1 MEQST
6 REAGGEV
13 GGGKGGMHKLPDL
26 EGLSGT
32 VAAELELNN
41 GRLEKL
47 MGKEVDILF
56 TRAAVQSHK
65 QDLACG
71 GQNVMGSKQTWV
83 GRPQSGSRTSTF
95 WGTTKSRTSICSSPR
110 GT

>member
-1 MEQST
+1 
-6 REAGGEV
+6 
-13 GGGKGGMHKLPDL
+13 MHKLPDL

-41 GRLEKL
+41 GRLEEL
-47 MGKEVDILF
+47 MGEEVDILF

-71 GQNVMGSKQTWV
+71 GQNVMGFRSLADMLPSRSSRHSSLPRTASRSARV
-83 GRPQSGSRTSTF
+83 GSAPY
-95 WGTTKSRTSICSSPR
+95 
-110 GT
+110 